1 LDRSLTRRDWLGSA
15 LGVALAAAWRRDARA
30 LGRIPSTGKL
40 ALALPWP
47 VATIDPHDQFD
58 AAAALF
64 GSSLFDQL
72 FALEPSGDAYPT
84 LAADA
89 PVAQGAKT
97 IVRLREGL
105 VTAKG
110 RKLDARDLAF
120 SLDRARR
127 GAALAWWGDLPL
139 PSLVPKDPLAL
150 AFATT
155 DGVRLARTLSSPFF
169 ALVPRGFD
177 PKAPDGTGAMAAET
191 SGTRLILRRNPNA
204 ARGGSFLDEVV
215 VDQAPDLL
223 ASLRSFEGNVTDIGW
238 LSSGLHAPRPGSAPF
253 DLGSVAWIVL
263 QTGSEAGPWGAPGI
277 AQRLLDG
284 LDPGRLQRFGL
295 GPLPPASS
303 LGAEWGGKP
312 CELLVVEGSAYL
324 EELARTLSSMLSRPS
339 HEVTVKTVPGPEL
352 ARRRASGAFSLM
364 LGIARPLA
372 GGPKAAP
379 NNENAGAPSNANG
392 AATLVSLAAAA
403 DPASGLEVMRRP
415 PRLASFAPRLVT
427 RTLKLGVLGELR
439 VTGAHAPD
447 VHLAKSPSGDGWDLA
462 SSYRAPPPT

>member
-1 LDRSLTRRDWLGSA
+1 MARSLTRRDWLASCA
-15 LGVALAAAWRRDARA
+15 FAAALASTRGARA
-30 LGRIPSTGKL
+30 LGRIPQSGKL

-47 VATIDPHDQFD
+47 VASIDPHDQFD
-58 AAAALF
+58 PAAALF
-64 GSSLFDQL
+64 GSSLFDPV
-72 FALEPSGDAYPT
+72 FSLEASGDPYPT

-89 PVAQGAKT
+89 PVTQGAKT

-110 RKLDARDLAF
+110 RRLDARDFLF
-120 SLDRARR
+120 SLERARR
-127 GAALAWWGDLPL
+127 GGALAWWGDLPA

-155 DGVRLARTLSSPFF
+155 EGLRLARTLSSPFF

-191 SGTRLILRRNPNA
+191 SASRMILRRNPNA
-204 ARGGSFLDEVV
+204 ARGASFLDEVAV
-215 VDQAPDLL
+215 EQAPDLV
-223 ASLRSFEGNVTDIGW
+223 ASLRSFEGNLTDIGW

-263 QTGSEAGPWGAPGI
+263 QTGAEAGPWGAPGI

-295 GPLPPASS
+295 GPLPPPASPS
-303 LGAEWGGKP
+303 AEWGGKA

-324 EELARTLSSMLSRPS
+324 EELARTLCSMLSRPS
-339 HEVTVKTVPGPEL
+339 HEVTVKSVPAAEL
-352 ARRRASGAFSLM
+352 ARRRAAGAFSLL
-364 LGIARPLA
+364 LGIVRPLA
-372 GGPKAAP
+372 FA
-379 NNENAGAPSNANG
+379 SG
-392 AATLVSLAAAA
+392 AATLVSLAAAS

-415 PRLASFAPRLVT
+415 PRLTNFAPRLVT
-427 RTLKLGVLGELR
+427 RTLKLGVLGDMR
-439 VTGAHAPD
+439 VTGAHAPG
-447 VHLAKSPSGDGWDLA
+447 VHLARQPSGDGWDLA

>member
-1 LDRSLTRRDWLGSA
+1 VDRSLTRRDWLVGATLGAA
-15 LGVALAAAWRRDARA
+15 LGATYERNLRA
-30 LGRIPSTGKL
+30 LGRTPSSGKL
-40 ALALPWP
+40 ALSLPWP
-47 VATIDPHDQFD
+47 VSTIDPHDQFD
-58 AAAALF
+58 PAAALF
-64 GSSLFDQL
+64 ASGLFDQL
-72 FALEPSGDAYPT
+72 FALEPSGDPYPT

-89 PVAQGAKT
+89 PALQGGKT

-120 SLDRARR
+120 SLDRAKR
-127 GAALAWWGDLPL
+127 GGALAWWGELPAPL
-139 PSLVPKDPLAL
+139 PVPKDPLAL

-155 DGVRLARTLSSPFF
+155 ESLRLARTLSSPFF

-177 PKAPDGTGAMAAET
+177 PKAPDGTGAMVAEP
-191 SGTRLILRRNPNA
+191 SGARLSLRRNPNA
-204 ARGGSFLDEVV
+204 ARGGSFLDEVT

-253 DLGSVAWIVL
+253 DLGSVAWIVV
-263 QTGSEAGPWGAPGI
+263 QTGSEAGPWGAPGL

-295 GPLPPASS
+295 GPLPPPSS
-303 LGAEWGGKP
+303 PAAEWGGKP

-352 ARRRASGAFSLM
+352 ARRRASGAFSLL
-364 LGIARPLA
+364 LGIVRPL
-372 GGPKAAP
+372 GTT
-379 NNENAGAPSNANG
+379 G
-392 AATLVSLAAAA
+392 AAALISLAAAA

-415 PRLASFAPRLVT
+415 PRLTNFAPRAVT
-427 RTLKLGVLGELR
+427 RTLRLGVLGDLR
-439 VTGAHAPD
+439 VTGAHAQD
-447 VHLAKSPSGDGWDLA
+447 VHLARSTSGEGWDLA